1 MNLFYFTELN
11 LFMKFFTV
19 FQYLETQDLNLVIV
33 QFLKIVYFRLF
44 KLFQTS
50 NYVIINKFHAVFE
63 GGYLCINFFLLYL
76 SLKSLL
82 VSDM

>member
-33 QFLKIVYFRLF
+33 QFLKIV
-44 KLFQTS
+44 
-50 NYVIINKFHAVFE
+50 
-63 GGYLCINFFLLYL
+63 
-76 SLKSLL
+76 
-82 VSDM
+82 